1 MGDVIRTD
9 DIHHRKVRVL
19 LRGGAQRGM
28 PQARP
33 NSHNVDAG
41 EP

>member
-1 MGDVIRTD
+1 MSYA
-9 DIHHRKVRVL
+9 RKVRVL

-28 PQARP
+28 SQARP
-33 NSHNVDAG
+33 NTYNVDAG